1 MTIAFTVGNR
11 SQPPLPRPLALVRF
25 CGWTCLSLGVAL
37 RRLNLTRAVV
47 ANLAR
52 LAEGVAAGYGIMD
65 EHFSHIGIR
74 DIWGGHQAVGLSLP
88 DRRQHLYV
96 IGKTGSGKT
105 TLLRNL
111 IVQHLA
117 AGHGIGLIDPHGD
130 LAEELL
136 ECIPPCRAD
145 DLVYFNPGDL
155 DFPIGLNLIANVA
168 PDDRHLV
175 ASGIVGA
182 FKGIWRDSWGPRLEY
197 ILYNAIAALLDCPNT
212 SLLGVNRMLTD
223 ADYRRRIVAKVRDP
237 FVRAFW
243 TDEYER
249 YDPRFQREAIAPIQN
264 KLGQFLL
271 NPVVRNILGQM
282 PAKVSIP
289 FMMDSGRIFIA
300 NLSKGKLG
308 AEKANL
314 LGSLLTTQFQLA
326 AMSRVNQPE
335 HERRDFFL
343 FIDEFHNFTTD
354 AFAAI
359 LSEARKYRL
368 CLALSHQYIEQVPP
382 AVRGAVFGNVGSLV
396 SFRVGHTDAEVL
408 QREFGGTYPL
418 ETFVGLDR
426 FQIVARL
433 AEGGKTREAFPAQ
446 TLPPIEYQVGRRENL
461 IARSREKYA
470 APRADVEAKIERWLA
485 ERDGNSRNSRRGRPP
500 LLPVR
505 Q

>member
-1 MTIAFTVGNR
+1 MFSPNA
-11 SQPPLPRPLALVRF
+11 
-25 CGWTCLSLGVAL
+25 GV
-37 RRLNLTRAVV
+37 V
-47 ANLAR
+47 
-52 LAEGVAAGYGIMD
+52 AGYGIMD
-65 EHFSHIGIR
+65 EHFSHIGTR
-74 DIWGGHQAVGLSLP
+74 EIWGGLHPVGLSLS
-88 DRRQHLYV
+88 DRRQHLYL

-117 AGHGIGLIDPHGD
+117 AGHGVALIDPHGD

-136 ECIPPCRAD
+136 DCIPPHRAD

-155 DFPIGLNLIANVA
+155 DFPIGLNLIANVT

-182 FKGIWRDSWGPRLEY
+182 FKSIWRDSWGPRLEY

-223 ADYRRRIVAKVRDP
+223 AVYRRRIVAKVRDP

-243 TDEYER
+243 LEEYEQ

-271 NPVVRNILGQM
+271 NPVVRNILGQVRT
-282 PAKVSIP
+282 KVSIP
-289 FMMDSGRIFIA
+289 FMMNTGRIFIA

-308 AEKANL
+308 ADKANL
-314 LGSLLTTQFQLA
+314 LGSLLTTQFQLG
-326 AMSRVNQPE
+326 AMARVNQPE
-335 HERRDFFL
+335 SERRDFFL
-343 FIDEFHNFTTD
+343 FLDEFHNFTTD
-354 AFAAI
+354 AFTSI

-368 CLALSHQYIEQVPP
+368 CLALAHQYIEQVPLP
-382 AVRGAVFGNVGSLV
+382 VRSAVFGNVGSLI
-396 SFRVGHTDAEVL
+396 SFRVGNSDAEVL
-408 QREFGGTYPL
+408 QREFGKSYAM

-426 FQIVARL
+426 FQVIARL
-433 AEGGKTREAFPAQ
+433 SQDGQTREPFCAQ
-446 TLPPIEYQVGRRENL
+446 TLPPIEHQVGRREKL

-470 APRADVEAKIERWLA
+470 APRADVEAKIERWLTGH
-485 ERDGNSRNSRRGRPP
+485 DRNPLRIRKGRIPF
-500 LLPVR
+500 LPVR
-505 Q
+505 L

>member
-1 MTIAFTVGNR
+1 MI
-11 SQPPLPRPLALVRF
+11 SQAL
-25 CGWTCLSLGVAL
+25 G
-37 RRLNLTRAVV
+37 
-47 ANLAR
+47 
-52 LAEGVAAGYGIMD
+52 EGVAAGYGIMD
-65 EHFSHIGIR
+65 ENFSYIGIR
-74 DIWGGHQAVGLSLP
+74 EIWGGEEAVGLSLS
-88 DRRQHLYV
+88 DRRHHLYL

-136 ECIPPCRAD
+136 DCIPPHRTD

-155 DFPIGLNLIANVA
+155 DFPIGLNLIANVTQ
-168 PDDRHLV
+168 DERHLV

-182 FKGIWRDSWGPRLEY
+182 FKSIWRDSWGPRLEY
-197 ILYNAIAALLDCPNT
+197 ILYNAVAALLECPNT

-223 ADYRRRIVAKVRDP
+223 AVYRRRIVAKVRDP

-243 TDEYER
+243 TDEYEH

-271 NPVVRNILGQM
+271 NPVVRNILGQVR
-282 PAKVSIP
+282 AKVRIP
-289 FMMDSGRIFIA
+289 FMMNTGRIFIA

-308 AEKANL
+308 ADKANL

-326 AMSRVNQPE
+326 AMSRVSQPE
-335 HERRDFFL
+335 SERRDFFL

-354 AFAAI
+354 AFTAI

-368 CLALSHQYIEQVPP
+368 CLALSHQYIDQVPP
-382 AVRGAVFGNVGSLV
+382 MVRSAVFGNVGSLI
-396 SFRVGHTDAEVL
+396 SFRVGHYDAEIL
-408 QREFGGTYPL
+408 QREFGEIFRT

-426 FQIVARL
+426 YQIIARL
-433 AEGGKTREAFPAQ
+433 AEKGQTREAFQAR
-446 TLPPIEYQVGRRENL
+446 TLPPIENYAGRRMNL

-470 APRADVEAKIERWLA
+470 APRATVEAKIDRWLI
-485 ERDGNSRNSRRGRPP
+485 GREATRPQRKNGSITF
-500 LLPVR
+500 LPAR
-505 Q
+505 P

>member
-1 MTIAFTVGNR
+1 MFSPIA
-11 SQPPLPRPLALVRF
+11 
-25 CGWTCLSLGVAL
+25 
-37 RRLNLTRAVV
+37 
-47 ANLAR
+47 
-52 LAEGVAAGYGIMD
+52 GVAAGSGIMD
-65 EHFSHIGIR
+65 EHFSHIGTR
-74 DIWGGHQAVGLSLP
+74 EIWGGLHPVGLSLS
-88 DRRQHLYV
+88 DRRQHLYL

-117 AGHGIGLIDPHGD
+117 AGHGVALIDPHGD

-136 ECIPPCRAD
+136 DCIPPHRAD

-155 DFPIGLNLIANVA
+155 DFPIGLNLIANVT

-182 FKGIWRDSWGPRLEY
+182 FKSIWRDSWGPRLEY

-243 TDEYER
+243 TDEYEQ

-271 NPVVRNILGQM
+271 NPVVRNILGQVRT
-282 PAKVSIP
+282 KVSIP
-289 FMMDSGRIFIA
+289 FMMNTGRIFIA

-308 AEKANL
+308 ADKANL
-314 LGSLLTTQFQLA
+314 LGSLLTTQFQLG
-326 AMSRVNQPE
+326 AMARVNQPE
-335 HERRDFFL
+335 SERRDFFL
-343 FIDEFHNFTTD
+343 FLDEFHNFTTD
-354 AFAAI
+354 AFTSI

-368 CLALSHQYIEQVPP
+368 CLALAHQYIEQVPLP
-382 AVRGAVFGNVGSLV
+382 VRSAVFGNVGSLI
-396 SFRVGHTDAEVL
+396 SFRVGNSDAEVL
-408 QREFGGTYPL
+408 QREFGKSYAM

-426 FQIVARL
+426 FQVIARL
-433 AEGGKTREAFPAQ
+433 SSDGQTREPFCAQ
-446 TLPPIEYQVGRRENL
+446 TLPPIEHQVGRREKL

-470 APRADVEAKIERWLA
+470 AKRADVEAKIDRWLA
-485 ERDGNSRNSRRGRPP
+485 GHDRDPRRIRKGRIPF
-500 LLPVR
+500 LSLR
-505 Q
+505 I